1 MFTFRRTKFLLLTLY
16 FLTIFSGANW
26 MWVTIE
32 GDHRAMHRQHLDRF
46 AEFISSKLDKY
57 AHLPQLLAK
66 SSEVLAALKAPNNTA
81 QLDVTNRFLE
91 RVNDT
96 IKGAGVYI
104 LNKNGNTIAS
114 SNWNLSHSFIGHNYT
129 WRPYFSEAILGQPSQ
144 YFALGSSSKR
154 RGYYFSH
161 PIYFAGDIVGVI
173 VVKMHLSAI
182 EESWKDKVNTF
193 VATDKHNVIFMSSN
207 EKWLFKSL
215 ITLSASERQNIL
227 NSRQYLDS
235 PIRSLDLSGDLSVNE
250 SELKKIKQ
258 PTLNNDYIVSSQVLD
273 KHQLTLRVLT
283 KKIHLLFP
291 TLSFVIVVTLVF
303 VIAFLCLQLISQRH
317 FKKRQFEQIQS
328 EAKQKLEFLVMER
341 TAKLQ
346 AEITERNRTESRL
359 KQTQDELIQAGKL
372 AVIGQISASISHEL
386 NNPLTAIRSFSDNA
400 VRFLEREKYQCVNDN
415 LIRIS
420 ELTKRMAAI
429 SNQLRSFAK
438 KSDSRELHLVD
449 VKPLILSARELLIP
463 QLRNHHVEL
472 HCDIQSSLP
481 KVELN
486 PIQFEQVLINLVTN
500 AIQAIESQEKRQIII
515 STHTDNEVLSIYV
528 DDNGPGLKENNS
540 QELFEPF
547 FTTKDNGLGL
557 GLSISRQIIQSMGGT
572 LKAASSLL
580 GGAQF
585 IVNIPIKKTT

>member
-1 MFTFRRTKFLLLTLY
+1 M
-16 FLTIFSGANW
+16 
-26 MWVTIE
+26 
-32 GDHRAMHRQHLDRF
+32 
-46 AEFISSKLDKY
+46 
-57 AHLPQLLAK
+57 
-66 SSEVLAALKAPNNTA
+66 
-81 QLDVTNRFLE
+81 
-91 RVNDT
+91 
-96 IKGAGVYI
+96 
-104 LNKNGNTIAS
+104 
-114 SNWNLSHSFIGHNYT
+114 
-129 WRPYFSEAILGQPSQ
+129 
-144 YFALGSSSKR
+144 
-154 RGYYFSH
+154 
-161 PIYFAGDIVGVI
+161 
-173 VVKMHLSAI
+173 
-182 EESWKDKVNTF
+182 
-193 VATDKHNVIFMSSN
+193 
-207 EKWLFKSL
+207 
-215 ITLSASERQNIL
+215 
-227 NSRQYLDS
+227 
-235 PIRSLDLSGDLSVNE
+235 
-250 SELKKIKQ
+250 
-258 PTLNNDYIVSSQVLD
+258 
-273 KHQLTLRVLT
+273 
-283 KKIHLLFP
+283 
-291 TLSFVIVVTLVF
+291 VTLVF

-463 QLRNHHVEL
+463 QLRNHQIEL

-515 STHTDNEVLSIYV
+515 STHTDNEALSIYV

-540 QELFEPF
+540 QALFEPF

>member
-1 MFTFRRTKFLLLTLY
+1 M
-16 FLTIFSGANW
+16 
-26 MWVTIE
+26 
-32 GDHRAMHRQHLDRF
+32 
-46 AEFISSKLDKY
+46 
-57 AHLPQLLAK
+57 
-66 SSEVLAALKAPNNTA
+66 
-81 QLDVTNRFLE
+81 
-91 RVNDT
+91 
-96 IKGAGVYI
+96 
-104 LNKNGNTIAS
+104 
-114 SNWNLSHSFIGHNYT
+114 
-129 WRPYFSEAILGQPSQ
+129 
-144 YFALGSSSKR
+144 
-154 RGYYFSH
+154 
-161 PIYFAGDIVGVI
+161 
-173 VVKMHLSAI
+173 
-182 EESWKDKVNTF
+182 
-193 VATDKHNVIFMSSN
+193 
-207 EKWLFKSL
+207 
-215 ITLSASERQNIL
+215 
-227 NSRQYLDS
+227 
-235 PIRSLDLSGDLSVNE
+235 
-250 SELKKIKQ
+250 
-258 PTLNNDYIVSSQVLD
+258 VS
-273 KHQLTLRVLT
+273 
-283 KKIHLLFP
+283 
-291 TLSFVIVVTLVF
+291 LVF

-449 VKPLILSARELLIP
+449 VKPLILSARELLTP

-528 DDNGPGLKENNS
+528 DDNGPGL
-540 QELFEPF
+540 
-547 FTTKDNGLGL
+547 
-557 GLSISRQIIQSMGGT
+557 
-572 LKAASSLL
+572 
-580 GGAQF
+580 
-585 IVNIPIKKTT
+585 